1 MLLEFFSES
10 KNCLKKLDDKLVE
23 LLEKSMGPIEEKM
36 KTHEEQLKQ
45 KEYFLLVAG
54 KWLLSAETGKSFVRP
69 STEKS
74 EKVAKKRFQRSKG
87 IMKKRP
93 DRGVYRTIG
102 HNKQKKKSPI
112 YVVP

>member
-1 MLLEFFSES
+1 MSEAKDEDAKKRRVLLEFFSES

-54 KWLLSAETGKSFVRP
+54 K
-69 STEKS
+69 
-74 EKVAKKRFQRSKG
+74 
-87 IMKKRP
+87 
-93 DRGVYRTIG
+93 
-102 HNKQKKKSPI
+102 
-112 YVVP
+112 